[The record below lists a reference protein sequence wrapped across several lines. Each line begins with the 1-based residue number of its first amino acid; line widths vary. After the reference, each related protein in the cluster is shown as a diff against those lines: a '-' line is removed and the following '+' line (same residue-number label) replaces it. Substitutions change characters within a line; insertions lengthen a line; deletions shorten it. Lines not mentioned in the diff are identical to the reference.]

1 MNKDLKK
8 LLTAVLSAVCAI
20 SVVTSAGCF
29 RKNEEKSKDD
39 SKEIPIETSEVS
51 ECPFDISDNCE
62 WTYYPNDNFVGLAAM
77 GKALD
82 ESDQTFVLVFD
93 KDAMD
98 ENAKQILTEG
108 SVSSMCYYGYFD
120 YEDKEIKDQDG
131 CIYAKL
137 KCDNRI
143 HVVSF
148 CFSYYDG
155 DINEREI
162 ITIDSYAN
170 SGEGEKMELLFVHY
184 DYGYPPKT
192 DNTNKSQVYDLD
204 KGKWD
209 ESIEE
214 VLEREPETSIGY
226 ISYTELQVDEDYSN
240 VPDTR
245 YNTTEDIYMGVIRY
259 DYLYAQYNIYQELL
273 APEEVRLQ
281 VMIGTPD
288 SSPLENVLD
297 AESFFNDNDIK
308 LYVKSGDEYVDITPD
323 TIWTEYEGDVQSKD
337 DHNEFHVTD
346 CTYNVHFQGLGE
358 LEEGYYKIE
367 IGDRSY
373 EFKLRVQYF
382 EVW

>member
-1 MNKDLKK
+1 MNKESKRFLAA
-8 LLTAVLSAVCAI
+8 LLSVACMF

-29 RKNEEKSKDD
+29 RKEKESSPEVSEE
-39 SKEIPIETSEVS
+39 ETSEPESS
-51 ECPFDISDNCE
+51 ECPFTLSDKAE
-62 WTYYPNDNFVGLAAM
+62 WTYYPDDNFMGLVAM
-77 GKALD
+77 SRDSD
-82 ESDQTFVLVFD
+82 ETDQTFVLVFD

-98 ENAKQILTEG
+98 ENAEQILTEG
-108 SVSSMCYYGYFD
+108 SVSSMCYYGNFD
-120 YEDKEIKDQDG
+120 YEDKEIKDQGG

-148 CFSYYDG
+148 CFSYFDEN
-155 DINEREI
+155 INEREI

-184 DYGYPPKT
+184 DYGYPPQT

-204 KGKWD
+204 KGKWE

-245 YNTTEDIYMGVIRY
+245 YNTTEDIYMGVLRY

-297 AESFFNDNDIK
+297 AESFFNGNNIK
-308 LYVKSGDEYVDITPD
+308 LYFKSGDEYEDITPD

-346 CTYNVHFQGLGE
+346 CIYNVHFEGLGE